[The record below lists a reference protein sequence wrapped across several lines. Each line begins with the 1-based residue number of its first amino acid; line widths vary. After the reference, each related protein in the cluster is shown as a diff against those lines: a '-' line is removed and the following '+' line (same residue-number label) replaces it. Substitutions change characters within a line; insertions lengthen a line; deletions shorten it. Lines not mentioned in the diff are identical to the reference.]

1 MLKMVLASGNKNKYR
16 EMRSVLQEIGIDLLF
31 GGDFNM
37 PVEVE
42 ETGDTYEENSYIK
55 AKAWMDFTGCAAIAD
70 DSGIEVDALG
80 CVPGVHSARIVPGSD
95 ADRTNWLLAQM
106 AGKEDRTARFVACL
120 VAVFPEIDKP
130 IVCQKNCEGKLALTP
145 AGSSGFGYDP
155 IFIPNGYDKTF
166 SELGDEIKQKISHR
180 ALALKG
186 IAEMLLPVVQSIA
199 VRKDENVLCASDDC
213 RRADS
218 ESKHWEE

>member
-16 EMRSVLQEIGIDLLF
+16 EMRSVLQETGIDLLF

-130 IVCQKNCEGKLALTP
+130 IVCQKNCEGKLAFTP